1 MGGQA
6 CVLYGAAEFSRDT
19 DIVLLADAENL
30 LRRLRNGKDMGELAG
45 EHSIAPEAENGGY
58 VGWIAKGHLEESM
71 EKALFSM
78 PRGKFSP
85 VIETPY
91 GYHVFEVMSVR
102 PEGRKELPEVI
113 SEIESRLL
121 SQRREKF
128 YRKWLQE
135 LRAHFSVKVNQDLLN
150 SLEIP

>member
-1 MGGQA
+1 M
-6 CVLYGAAEFSRDT
+6 LEFRQ
-19 DIVLLADAENL
+19 IVARTRKDAEDL
-30 LRRLRNGKDMGELAG
+30 LRRLRNGEDMTELAR
-45 EHSIAPEAENGGY
+45 EYSIAPEAENGGY
-58 VGWIAKGHLEESM
+58 VGWVSKGHLEESM

-91 GYHVFEVMSVR
+91 GYHIFEVMSAR
-102 PEGRKELPEVI
+102 PAGRKELPEVI

-128 YRKWLQE
+128 YKKWLQE
-135 LRAHFSVKVNQDLLN
+135 LRTHFSVKVNEDLLD
-150 SLEIP
+150 SLEMP